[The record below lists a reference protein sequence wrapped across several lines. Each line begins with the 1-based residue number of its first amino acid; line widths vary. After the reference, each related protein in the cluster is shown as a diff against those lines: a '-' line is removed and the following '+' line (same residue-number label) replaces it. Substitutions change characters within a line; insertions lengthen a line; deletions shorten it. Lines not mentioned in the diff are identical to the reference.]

1 MKRKSPVAVK
11 IIACLLLLGSLA
23 CFLLPWM
30 KLAADVGA
38 NPVRMSPG
46 EVLQNFAGMDEAAVK
61 TAARTGLT
69 ASGVQMEPA
78 ALERLLDRTLDGRF
92 RPHDL
97 ALLCQDTGKLC
108 DAFQREDLGRS
119 LDLAGMA
126 VWGAF
131 GLLALL
137 GLVALICQLTDHRG
151 GIVPYFLLGA
161 LICTGLLLL
170 RREANAYLA
179 EQSQALLDG
188 YGLGSLTGLLNIDV
202 QIVKMGIGA
211 YLCPFLALLALL
223 LMGIRKKQ
231 PKLRYEATPYP
242 ARRTGMPPERSA
254 GVASRP
260 AASAGSGWTCP
271 NCGQRMGQEER
282 FCGRCG
288 TERPRRPALIYCTVC
303 GRPLPRDATFG
314 CACGAPVEKETASGA
329 EDRR

>member
-1 MKRKSPVAVK
+1 M
-11 IIACLLLLGSLA
+11 
-23 CFLLPWM
+23 
-30 KLAADVGA
+30 
-38 NPVRMSPG
+38 
-46 EVLQNFAGMDEAAVK
+46 
-61 TAARTGLT
+61 
-69 ASGVQMEPA
+69 
-78 ALERLLDRTLDGRF
+78 
-92 RPHDL
+92 
-97 ALLCQDTGKLC
+97 
-108 DAFQREDLGRS
+108 
-119 LDLAGMA
+119 
-126 VWGAF
+126 
-131 GLLALL
+131 
-137 GLVALICQLTDHRG
+137 
-151 GIVPYFLLGA
+151 PYFLLGA

-223 LMGIRKKQ
+223 LMGICKKQ

-303 GRPLPRDATFG
+303 GRPLPRDATFC

>member
-1 MKRKSPVAVK
+1 MDHSLNLRVMFRRNKLGRLQEFQVPLIDLLRRRAEHVPEQPVGD
-11 IIACLLLLGSLA
+11 I
-23 CFLLPWM
+23 
-30 KLAADVGA
+30 DVGLT
-38 NPVRMSPG
+38 VG
-46 EVLQNFAGMDEAAVK
+46 VGGVLLQAG
-61 TAARTGLT
+61 ARLIKVDLLVDREQMTRI
-69 ASGVQMEPA
+69 SGA
-78 ALERLLDRTLDGRF
+78 ALDY
-92 RPHDL
+92 L
-97 ALLCQDTGKLC
+97 ALSAVATIQL
-108 DAFQREDLGRS
+108 S
-119 LDLAGMA
+119 VVMA
-126 VWGAF
+126 NWMPLTIMV
-131 GLLALL
+131 
-137 GLVALICQLTDHRG
+137 VA
-151 GIVPYFLLGA
+151 GIVWTVFAVMFFSPRLFKEAWFERGIA
-161 LICTGLLLL
+161 EFGQATGVTATGLLLL

-303 GRPLPRDATFG
+303 GRPLPRDATFC